1 MNILV
6 SVKHG
11 TSLTALNGGLVKFGS
26 YNAQPYEMRDF
37 PFFMILGVT
46 GGLLGAFF
54 NQINYEINVLRKF
67 HLNAKW
73 KKVVECGVLTL
84 VTSFLLVSAPLITSS
99 SCVKEVGTEL
109 HEAEFI

>member
-1 MNILV
+1 
-6 SVKHG
+6 
-11 TSLTALNGGLVKFGS
+11 
-26 YNAQPYEMRDF
+26 MRDF

-73 KKVVECGVLTL
+73 KKVVECGLLTL
-84 VTSFLLVSAPLITSS
+84 VTSFLLVSAPLITRS
-99 SCVKEVGTEL
+99 SCVKEMETEL